1 MFIESV
7 MPSNYLIFCRP
18 FSSCPQSFPA
28 SNCFPMSQL
37 FVSGGQST
45 IQGWF
50 PLGSTSL
57 SSLSLQGTLQSLLQH
72 HNWKTSI
79 FQRSAYYIVQLSHP
93 YTTTGKTIILTR
105 WTFVSKVMNL
115 LSVQGTLKCPL
126 QQHNLKPSILQ
137 LSAFF
142 IVLLSHLY
150 MTTGKTIALTIQT
163 FVSQVMS
170 LLFNILSRF
179 ITAFLPRS
187 KHLNFSC
194 NHCLQWFWSPRK

>member
-1 MFIESV
+1 MKLLLFRHQVVSDSLWPLGLQHARLPCPSPTPGGPKLMFIESV

-115 LSVQGTLKCPL
+115 LSNIRLG
-126 QQHNLKPSILQ
+126 
-137 LSAFF
+137 LS
-142 IVLLSHLY
+142 
-150 MTTGKTIALTIQT
+150 
-163 FVSQVMS
+163 
-170 LLFNILSRF
+170 
-179 ITAFLPRS
+179 
-187 KHLNFSC
+187 
-194 NHCLQWFWSPRK
+194 